1 MRTKDIVTQL
11 FNTIKLLESALA
23 CAPDTHS
30 GDAEEDCELVY
41 TTALDLVAWDAKTL
55 FELFHEKLS
64 WVLREA
70 EIGDIFDSAEWKEED
85 VAALLAMFKH
95 FYADCYPK
103 LAAFLAD
110 VEAVTALYR
119 PRKGDGG
126 KKKKGKGGGT
136 ATAPVLTLDCPPS
149 FPATFSSEPKQEEVA
164 AVVFEEEREGEGE
177 GEGEKEGEG
186 EEERAHE

>member
-55 FELFHEKLS
+55 FELFTRSLMGA
-64 WVLREA
+64 VEA

-103 LAAFLAD
+103 LVAFLAD
-110 VEAVTALYR
+110 VEAVTLYTDLVKVMVAR
-119 PRKGDGG
+119 RRRARRGDSY
-126 KKKKGKGGGT
+126 
-136 ATAPVLTLDCPPS
+136 CS
-149 FPATFSSEPKQEEVA
+149 C
-164 AVVFEEEREGEGE
+164 
-177 GEGEKEGEG
+177 
-186 EEERAHE
+186 AHP